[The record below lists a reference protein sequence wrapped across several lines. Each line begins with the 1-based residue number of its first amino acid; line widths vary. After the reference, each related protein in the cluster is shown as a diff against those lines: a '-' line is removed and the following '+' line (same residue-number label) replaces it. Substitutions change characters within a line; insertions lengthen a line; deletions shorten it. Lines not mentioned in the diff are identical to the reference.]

1 MRGRTPHSTRSE
13 REGTAAI
20 LGPIGAGS
28 KFAGKGRWKWHPVGD
43 ELVQLSMAGERLLL
57 GRRLQHRGHFERPF
71 CFLKVFMPA
80 SIIFSAARGPAS
92 ANGLNLRPR
101 YSL

>member
-1 MRGRTPHSTRSE
+1 MRGGQQIRRQ
-13 REGTAAI
+13 
-20 LGPIGAGS
+20 
-28 KFAGKGRWKWHPVGD
+28 GRMEMAPVGD

-57 GRRLQHRGHFERPF
+57 GRRLRYRGYFERPF

-101 YSL
+101 NSL